1 VSRIVTI
8 KPMPEPPPVTRA
20 TLPLT
25 SKTLLSSKL
34 LFDILIDFVM
44 SIVPRERRRGERRYL
59 SSRYDDLFTEVASD
73 VSVTILPS
81 NWWGFFGDRGL
92 AHDLS
97 FENTSTECAYLILIY
112 IRITPSTNK
121 GIGKGLVLNIL

>member
-44 SIVPRERRRGERRYL
+44 SIV
-59 SSRYDDLFTEVASD
+59 LFTEVASD